1 MKYIPKRN
9 PAKAI
14 IYMIVLA
21 VCGIAL
27 VGVSMLNVPLKWLI
41 QFASLM
47 CLVLFIK
54 TLTRHLLYT
63 YEYSFDSKSFS
74 VVQKS
79 GNRQTDLCNLD
90 LSTAAC
96 VLTKTEFLSQ
106 KKNIGHIKTSYNYTQ
121 NFMPDNKCYYIFEF
135 NGNRMCVAF
144 EADEAF
150 LNALRAEIKHVQ

>member
-63 YEYSFDSKSFS
+63 YEYSS
-74 VVQKS
+74 
-79 GNRQTDLCNLD
+79 
-90 LSTAAC
+90 
-96 VLTKTEFLSQ
+96 
-106 KKNIGHIKTSYNYTQ
+106 
-121 NFMPDNKCYYIFEF
+121 
-135 NGNRMCVAF
+135 
-144 EADEAF
+144 
-150 LNALRAEIKHVQ
+150 